1 MLLLAA
7 FSWALFGTAD
17 LYNFYHVDGHN
28 LSARIVGSGSLTNT
42 LLTSHIY
49 GVFAALLAGYFLAKK
64 LPFPQ
69 QVLIILTFLAT
80 LTFIVQTHSRTPLL
94 GLSAV
99 IIVLIL
105 KHHNK
110 KAAAF
115 AICIVLLS
123 TIYLAFNIEL
133 VTQRGLSYRPEIWLI
148 ALEHISNKPFIGHGL
163 GSEMIIYI
171 PSLKKTFSDSHNIH
185 IGLLYDL
192 GLVGFFTWL
201 VTLTYLFRLYIRQSG
216 SILISMAGAA
226 LVYGVVAG
234 MTEGGGFFT
243 RPKEVW
249 FLIWLPIATL
259 IASEANLI
267 KQTKNE

>member
-7 FSWALFGTAD
+7 FSWALFGMAD
-17 LYNFYHVDGHN
+17 LYNFYYVDGHN

-49 GVFAALLAGYFLAKK
+49 GVFAALLASYFLAKK
-64 LPFPQ
+64 LPFSQ
-69 QVLIILTFLAT
+69 QVLIILAFLAT
-80 LTFIVQTHSRTPLL
+80 LAFIVQTHSRTPLL

-115 AICIVLLS
+115 AISIALLS

-148 ALEHISNKPFIGHGL
+148 ALERISNKPFIGHGL
-163 GSEMIIYI
+163 ATEMSIYI

-201 VTLTYLFRLYIRQSG
+201 ITLTYLFRLYIRQSG
-216 SILISMAGAA
+216 NILISMAGAA

-249 FLIWLPIATL
+249 FLIWLPIASL
-259 IASEANLI
+259 IASEASLI
-267 KQTKNE
+267 KQTKK